1 MSMNSQIRA
10 LEEAFIRKDLPA
22 FRAGDLIRV
31 HERVG
36 EASSEVEGKGHIQV
50 FEGTVL
56 QLRGDGNSKSFTVR
70 KISSGIG
77 VEKVFQLNSPQIAK
91 IELVERG
98 HVRRA
103 RLTYLHPPRK
113 AQV

>member
-1 MSMNSQIRA
+1 MSINEKIRA

-36 EASSEVEGKGHIQV
+36 EISGEGKGHIQI

-56 QLRGDGNSKSFTVR
+56 QVRGDGNSKSFTVR

-77 VEKVFQLNSPQIAK
+77 VEKVFQLNSPLIAK

-98 HVRRA
+98 HARRA